1 MRIGA
6 TRQALGCALVVAAF
20 GGAVGGCVSSPVAPP
35 PPPSGGHNLSLSYDG
50 FVATVEPA
58 LSRRGCDAGGD
69 CHGGGIRG
77 TFELSPQG
85 AKDAH
90 FDFQQCSMQV
100 YPTMR
105 DSSDLL
111 RRPLADDAG
120 GLPHP
125 YKPFAS
131 TSDSDYV
138 AIRSWIQAG
147 VLQ

>member
-1 MRIGA
+1 MRQDS
-6 TRQALGCALVVAAF
+6 TRQALGFALAVAAI
-20 GGAVGGCVSSPVAPP
+20 GAAAAGCVSGPSAPP
-35 PPPSGGHNLSLSYDG
+35 KPPSGGQTLSLSYDG
-50 FVATVEPA
+50 FVASVEPV
-58 LSRRGCDAGGD
+58 LVRKGCDAGGD

-85 AKDAH
+85 AKDVS
-90 FDFQQCSMQV
+90 FDFHQASMQV

-125 YKPFAS
+125 YKAFAS

-138 AIRSWIQAG
+138 AIRGWIQAG